1 MKKRFVHDNST
12 KLSLPVSNSERSR
25 MQAAML
31 RVIQGT
37 TAAATGAAGTATDL
51 LFDDHKQHAKAKKT
65 MPVALDIA
73 AKALALK
80 KRSASHDD
88 NDAADAAD
96 AAAASAGAD
105 GDVSKTA
112 KKAKK
117 AAASDSHVISSL
129 LSKPAHRRLR
139 VLIFSSRG
147 VASRFRHLMNDVRAL
162 VPHSRR
168 DAKMEK
174 RDDLHVV
181 NEVAEMQSCNKV
193 LYFEVHKKRDLFLW
207 FANVPHGPSA
217 KFHVVNVHTMA
228 ELKLTGNA
236 LKGSRPLLHFDA
248 EFDSLPHFALL
259 KELFTHTFSTPNRH
273 AKSKP
278 FFDHI
283 ICFFVADGKIW
294 FRHYQIIWPTR
305 DNTLAEHRL
314 VEIGPRMVMIPIR
327 IFDGSFTGTTLYK
340 NAQYETPATLRRIM
354 KSAVRTIGED
364 AAAARE
370 AAARARKVFAK
381 RPIDPLAGHHVFR
394 EALAAEKAA
403 LVDEPLHV
411 DDEAPAAPPIDG
423 DDDDDDDNDDNN
435 DDDNDDGDDAADDD
449 ADGSD
454 GDDDDE

>member
-1 MKKRFVHDNST
+1 MKKRFVHDSST

-31 RVIQGT
+31 RVIEGT
-37 TAAATGAAGTATDL
+37 TAAAAPTGTDL

-65 MPVALDIA
+65 MPLALDIA

-80 KRSASHDD
+80 KRT
-88 NDAADAAD
+88 AADANAD
-96 AAAASAGAD
+96 ANANANAAPTDDDDDDDAA
-105 GDVSKTA
+105 VSKAA

-117 AAASDSHVISSL
+117 APSDSHVISAL

-248 EFDSLPHFALL
+248 EFDTLPHFALL

-294 FRHYQIIWPTR
+294 FRHYQIVWPTR

-340 NAQYETPATLRRIM
+340 NVQYETPATLRRIM
-354 KSAVRTIGED
+354 KSAVRTSGED

-381 RPIDPLAGHHVFR
+381 RPIDPLAGHHLFR

-411 DDEAPAAPPIDG
+411 DDEAPAAPPID
-423 DDDDDDDNDDNN
+423 DDDDDDD
-435 DDDNDDGDDAADDD
+435 
-449 ADGSD
+449 DGSD
-454 GDDDDE
+454 GDE

>member
-1 MKKRFVHDNST
+1 MKKRFVHDSST

-31 RVIQGT
+31 RVIEGT
-37 TAAATGAAGTATDL
+37 TAAAAPTGTDL

-65 MPVALDIA
+65 MPLALDIA

-80 KRSASHDD
+80 KRT
-88 NDAADAAD
+88 AADADAD
-96 AAAASAGAD
+96 ADANAAAPTDDDDDDDDAA
-105 GDVSKTA
+105 VSKAA

-117 AAASDSHVISSL
+117 APSDSHVISAL

-248 EFDSLPHFALL
+248 EFDTLPHFALL

-294 FRHYQIIWPTR
+294 FRHYQIVWPTR

-381 RPIDPLAGHHVFR
+381 RPIDPLAGHHLFR

-423 DDDDDDDNDDNN
+423 DDDDDDDD
-435 DDDNDDGDDAADDD
+435 
-449 ADGSD
+449 DGSD
-454 GDDDDE
+454 GDDNDE